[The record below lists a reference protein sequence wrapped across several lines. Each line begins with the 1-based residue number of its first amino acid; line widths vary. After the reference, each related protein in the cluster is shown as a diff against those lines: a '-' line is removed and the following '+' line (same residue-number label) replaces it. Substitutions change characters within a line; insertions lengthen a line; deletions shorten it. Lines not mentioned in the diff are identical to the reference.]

1 MEKLAVDSP
10 APYRDVSRHALV
22 VEHGGHAFRRGV
34 DLFAALIK
42 PPQNRLAHR
51 LEPGHAII
59 AKIGLEPRMDGGD
72 RRDVVALD
80 RTSTRLNSSHY
91 CASRMP
97 SSALQK
103 TTIHLH
109 TNQK

>member
-72 RRDVVALD
+72 RRDVVAL
-80 RTSTRLNSSHY
+80 RPRHRPVPEELRRAAGREKVG
-91 CASRMP
+91 ASG
-97 SSALQK
+97 
-103 TTIHLH
+103 
-109 TNQK
+109 